1 MKIPKLR
8 LIRESTIGK
17 LDEILYAK
25 VYHSHQQEYIR
36 RRLKFIKCCLT
47 TELTSK
53 EISLKF
59 GVNNQFY
66 QWLDKY
72 QKHGLLGLCKPAT
85 RIMPT
90 RISQSQKLVLKEILL
105 TKSPND
111 FGYDRNI
118 WTGTGIIQLLM
129 DRWNI
134 NYKDSRVYQILDE
147 LELSH
152 QKAHRDYV
160 NSDPDKA
167 KKARDNLEKK

>member
-59 GVNNQFY
+59 GVI
-66 QWLDKY
+66 LEIKE
-72 QKHGLLGLCKPAT
+72 LLWG
-85 RIMPT
+85 
-90 RISQSQKLVLKEILL
+90 
-105 TKSPND
+105 
-111 FGYDRNI
+111 
-118 WTGTGIIQLLM
+118 
-129 DRWNI
+129 
-134 NYKDSRVYQILDE
+134 
-147 LELSH
+147 
-152 QKAHRDYV
+152 
-160 NSDPDKA
+160 
-167 KKARDNLEKK
+167 